1 MNELE
6 IYLDNYRKR
15 SEELLKRSVELNLE
29 INDSWKQ
36 IDENLKRECLELF
49 NILIKNIDSIFENPD
64 LREQFIKRIEIIE
77 KDVLNKLLNYK
88 KLYEKNYSEIVQ
100 NFILFRKKFEEEYIQ
115 RDKEYEIKKEL
126 LKESFNKIKFLLEKE
141 STLKN
146 TTSNKYLGIDTEFK
160 EFNIFVKQKD
170 MHDIQLSYS
179 NLSRT
184 YEDILQR
191 KVILNKIE
199 KLELTKTEIQNHIRE
214 VLEKKDR
221 LVSIKSYQEASSYI
235 KQNYDSY
242 STELNKYINMDNQIT
257 NSLKY
262 EVGKFGAKTENRILN
277 IYIKRYQKNVLHLKS
292 NSEDFI
298 RKRDELLEREYKKI
312 VEQNYDKLIKL
323 ERESYKAVKLEGDK
337 ILLTEDLSKVNSY
350 YQNNFIETSKF
361 INASY
366 IKIVTTLNKRGDI
379 DVTLIEVKRKLKQ
392 IETKVIEELYNRKL
406 EDDTYSVFRNQYI
419 RDFKI
424 LINKN
429 LAQDEKELLQK
440 LNLIHKQNIEKIK
453 SLEMIK
459 KLELNADFDIEGQKI
474 KTIENELQNNYKS
487 IYAEH
492 KVKQSKYSQIP
503 FLSEISLRSLEVE
516 KSRYQEIEKEI
527 CKKYLQIIE
536 DKNKEKKTIVDE
548 YTKVFN
554 ISLEKAK
561 NDNGLSEELKRFKKY
576 KIILPKIKN
585 VELFLREQEKI
596 KKIDVKGIITNLKMK
611 LYLNTNKVI
620 DYEGLKDD

>member
-141 STLKN
+141 SALKN
-146 TTSNKYLGIDTEFK
+146 TATNKYLGIDTEFK

-199 KLELTKTEIQNHIRE
+199 KLEWIKTEIQNQTRE

-242 STELNKYINMDNQIT
+242 SAELNKYINMDNQIT

-277 IYIKRYQKNVLHLKS
+277 IYIKRYQKNALHLKS

-298 RKRDELLEREYKKI
+298 RNRDELLEREYKKI

-323 ERESYKAVKLEGDK
+323 ERESYKAIKLEGDK
-337 ILLTEDLSKVNSY
+337 ILLTGDLSKVNSY

-503 FLSEISLRSLEVE
+503 FLSEISLRNLEVE

-527 CKKYLQIIE
+527 CEKYLQIIE
-536 DKNKEKKTIVDE
+536 DKNKEKKAIVDE
-548 YTKVFN
+548 YTKIFN

-561 NDNGLSEELKRFKKY
+561 NDNGLSEELKRFKKH
-576 KIILPKIKN
+576 KITLPKIKN
-585 VELFLREQEKI
+585 VELFLKEQEKI